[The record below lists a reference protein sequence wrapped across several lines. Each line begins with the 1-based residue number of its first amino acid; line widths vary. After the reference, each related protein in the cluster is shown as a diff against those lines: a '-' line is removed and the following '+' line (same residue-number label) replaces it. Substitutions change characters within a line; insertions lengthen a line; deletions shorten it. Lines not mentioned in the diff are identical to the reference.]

1 MKGAK
6 YMLLTSILYGSI
18 CFSVCCILTLIII
31 LYCSVH
37 VSTTYDKLSDDDQQI
52 KFLQTH
58 NTL

>member
-18 CFSVCCILTLIII
+18 CFFVCCILILIII